1 MKCRTCQAE
10 ATVHI
15 EVLALHLC
23 ATCLEAID
31 ARARA
36 LVTRSNPG
44 DWTKYQ
50 ILGTGGD
57 QLQPRVPD
65 ACLRDFFGDS
75 FEEDR

>member
-36 LVTRSNPG
+36 Q
-44 DWTKYQ
+44 YQ
-50 ILGTGGD
+50 ILNTRGD
-57 QLQPRVPD
+57 RLQTRVPD

>member
-36 LVTRSNPG
+36 QC
-44 DWTKYQ
+44 Q
-50 ILGTGGD
+50 ILNTHGD
-57 QLQPRVPD
+57 QLQTRVPD